1 MLMAQCRGARFCL
14 FFTISLFS
22 SPSAI
27 AQDKMRLGL
36 SSVSAL
42 HSAVWI
48 AEQKGLFRKHGI
60 EAEVIVTGQG
70 AAAGISA
77 LLANDIQMTSSA
89 GDALVS
95 AALHGGETVMI
106 AGVVNKGLQRI
117 MVRPEIKTPA
127 DLKGKKVGVTRIGA
141 VSHSVLLMILR
152 RWNMSPTDVQIMQV
166 GSSPNMLASLDKGG
180 LDAAVITVPSMFVAE
195 DRGYKVLLDLAD
207 TDIYYLQTMIATT
220 RSYLK
225 GNREKAVRF
234 LKGYLEGIA
243 FFMQNRRES
252 LEVVK
257 KKLRISV
264 EGERNLERSF
274 DLLSAKYYEQ
284 MPYPS
289 LRGVETVIGFLEKD
303 NPKAKGADPKSFV
316 DDSLLREIDASGFVK
331 APLPEVDQTDHQQAA
346 ERPAYS
352 LWLMAYGWYPFYV
365 LAACGEFLLSSAS

>member
-1 MLMAQCRGARFCL
+1 VALLATLILSECA
-14 FFTISLFS
+14 T
-22 SPSAI
+22 
-27 AQDKMRLGL
+27 AQDKMRMGL

-60 EAEVIVTGQG
+60 DAEIIVTGQG

-95 AALHGGETVMI
+95 AALQGGETVMI

-117 MVRPEIKTPA
+117 MVRPEIKTQA
-127 DLKGKKVGVTRIGA
+127 DLKGKRVVVTRIGA

-180 LDAAVITVPSMFVAE
+180 LDAAVITIPSMFVAE

-207 TDIYYLQTMIATT
+207 TDIYYLQTMIGTT
-220 RSYLK
+220 RGYVK
-225 GNREKAVRF
+225 ANRDKASRF
-234 LKGYLEGIA
+234 LKGYLEGLA
-243 FFMQNRRES
+243 FFKQNRKES

-257 KKLRISV
+257 KKLRIGV
-264 EGERNLERSF
+264 EQERNLERAF
-274 DLLSAKYYEQ
+274 DLLNSKYYEA

-289 LRGVETVIGFLEKD
+289 MRGVETVIGFVERD

-316 DDSLLREIDASGFVK
+316 DDSLLREIEASGFVRTLYQK
-331 APLPEVDQTDHQQAA
+331 
-346 ERPAYS
+346 
-352 LWLMAYGWYPFYV
+352 
-365 LAACGEFLLSSAS
+365 